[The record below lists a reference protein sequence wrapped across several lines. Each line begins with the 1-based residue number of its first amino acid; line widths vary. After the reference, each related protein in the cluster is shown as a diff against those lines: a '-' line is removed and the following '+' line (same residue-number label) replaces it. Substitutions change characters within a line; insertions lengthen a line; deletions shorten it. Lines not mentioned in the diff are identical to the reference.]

1 MTNQWDDKYDVDA
14 SEITEYLIGGYDE
27 FDGYDALDSEITS
40 IEAEVQEQLM
50 GYIRRGR

>member
-1 MTNQWDDKYDVDA
+1 MTTQYGEYIDVDA
-14 SEITEYLIGGYDE
+14 SEAVEILTSEYNE
-27 FDGYDALDSEITS
+27 FDGYEALDNEVSA